1 MCLESQWV
9 WVMAFDL
16 CSLQACDGKLPPFAA
31 LWFPHWGLSCT
42 AVIPVQPGSP
52 WPQKSLCAASW
63 WGEVSVRQPCPTLC
77 DPMDGS
83 PPGSS
88 VHGILQARTLEWVAT
103 PFIGSSR
110 PRDRT
115 QASCLCR
122 QILYCVSHQGSPL
135 HPGECPKSLAE
146 DSDLLECSK
155 GLHTVS
161 QHLSSCC

>member
-31 LWFPHWGLSCT
+31 PWFPHWGLSCT
-42 AVIPVQPGSP
+42 AVIPVQPDSP